1 MQGHGE
7 AVPSHATLR
16 KTYLPLEPENSEA
29 TGATQVASGTGPGAS
44 GLTATFGL
52 GRAQPQRSTPT
63 HLKLRS
69 N

>member
-1 MQGHGE
+1 M
-7 AVPSHATLR
+7 PSHTTQ
-16 KTYLPLEPENSEA
+16 KTSLPLEPEGSEA

-44 GLTATFGL
+44 GLTATFRL

-63 HLKLRS
+63 HLKLCS